1 MGFHT
6 ETVRPAF
13 RDDNRSPAASCQ
25 GRCMAVLP
33 ETHQQGILA
42 VPDMVSDILPVS
54 LDKRTVRCRQGFTPE
69 QMELFIYYCS
79 PNVVMMTVPV
89 FMTCRHINVRSGLIR
104 KMLANLTACGFGVYM
119 IHYFFTGPGVALMRA
134 ISVPICIQIPAA
146 AVIAFAVSW
155 LLVIGIRKLT
165 GRTARYWVG

>member
-1 MGFHT
+1 
-6 ETVRPAF
+6 
-13 RDDNRSPAASCQ
+13 
-25 GRCMAVLP
+25 
-33 ETHQQGILA
+33 
-42 VPDMVSDILPVS
+42 
-54 LDKRTVRCRQGFTPE
+54 
-69 QMELFIYYCS
+69 
-79 PNVVMMTVPV
+79 MMTVPV